1 MPVQTVGVN
10 KSGNSIVIADTSSRG
25 GGDFVRPR
33 RVIVAELQPGTE
45 YTKSNA
51 KNVIKSVEIGEYN
64 DSSTKG
70 PNSKYARLMEKAQK
84 VAKDAAKQKH
94 LGAGVEL

>member
-1 MPVQTVGVN
+1 MSVQVMGTN

-25 GGDFVRPR
+25 GGAFVHPR
-33 RVIVAELQPGTE
+33 RILVAELQPGTE

-64 DSSTKG
+64 DSGTKG

-84 VAKDAAKQKH
+84 VAKDAMKKKR
-94 LGAGVEL
+94 LSVGMEL